1 MSAYPKQVEFLKFVQ
16 TSIHDH
22 LNVVDTLGELLGIG
36 ADSTYRRLR
45 VETGLSFE
53 EAQLISSYFGISM
66 DAVGIDALNRV
77 DFDAGHPIETAADYA
92 KYSQRLVARMLQ
104 IESGRQQSHMYYL
117 AQDFPLFY
125 IYLFPQITRL
135 KSYYWGRSILALPEF
150 RNVTFG
156 QFSIPKERFEA
167 GLEVVRRYAQLD
179 SSEVWTSRSFLATLK
194 QIQYCWDTGLIT
206 ELSEALAIL
215 KEMDELIE
223 VIRIQS
229 TAGQKI
235 NPLTHQPTGAPFHF
249 YITEHSVGNNAVF
262 LDRWETKHT
271 FLSFNTFNF
280 IETTNRAF
288 NRQTENW
295 IQELIRKSTKIE
307 PGATSVRDQYLA
319 KLKRQVDTIRQAIRN
334 QEDTL
339 L

>member
-1 MSAYPKQVEFLKFVQ
+1 
-16 TSIHDH
+16 
-22 LNVVDTLGELLGIG
+22 
-36 ADSTYRRLR
+36 
-45 VETGLSFE
+45 
-53 EAQLISSYFGISM
+53 
-66 DAVGIDALNRV
+66 
-77 DFDAGHPIETAADYA
+77 
-92 KYSQRLVARMLQ
+92 
-104 IESGRQQSHMYYL
+104 
-117 AQDFPLFY
+117 
-125 IYLFPQITRL
+125 
-135 KSYYWGRSILALPEF
+135 
-150 RNVTFG
+150 
-156 QFSIPKERFEA
+156 PKERYEA
-167 GLEVVRRYAQLD
+167 GLEVVRSYAQLD

-249 YITEHSVGNNAVF
+249 YITELSVGNNAVF
-262 LDRWETKHT
+262 LDRGETKHT

>member
-1 MSAYPKQVEFLKFVQ
+1 MGQYPKQVEFLRLVQ
-16 TSIHDH
+16 QRIPDH

-36 ADSTYRRLR
+36 TDSTYRRLR
-45 VETGLSFE
+45 GETALSFE
-53 EAQLISSYFGISM
+53 EAHVISSHFGVSM
-66 DAVGIDALNRV
+66 DAAGIDALNRV
-77 DFDAGHPIETAADYA
+77 DFDAGQPIETAADYA
-92 KYSQRLVARMLQ
+92 KYSQRLVSRMLQ
-104 IESGRQQSHMYYL
+104 IESGTKTSHMYYL

-125 IYLFPQITRL
+125 IYLFPAITRL

-150 RNVTFG
+150 QNVAFG
-156 QFSIPKERFEA
+156 QFQIPKERQEA
-167 GLEVVRRYAQLD
+167 GMEVVRSYSKLH

-194 QIQYCWDTGLIT
+194 QIQYCWDTGMISN
-206 ELSEALAIL
+206 EQDALDIL
-215 KEMDELIE
+215 KEMDELVE
-223 VIRIQS
+223 VIRAQS
-229 TAGQKI
+229 QAGQKL
-235 NPLTHQPTGAPFHF
+235 NPLTGQATGAPYHF
-249 YITEHSVGNNAVF
+249 YITELSVGNNAVF
-262 LDRWETKHT
+262 LDKGETKHT

-319 KLKRQVDTIRQAIRN
+319 KLKRQVDAIRQAILHK
-334 QEDTL
+334 EDTL

>member
-1 MSAYPKQVEFLKFVQ
+1 MSTYPKQVEFLKLVQ
-16 TSIHDH
+16 ARLPEH

-36 ADSTYRRLR
+36 SDSTYRRLR
-45 VETGLSFE
+45 GETALSFE
-53 EAQLISSYFGISM
+53 EAQLISSHFGISM
-66 DAVGIDALNRV
+66 DAAGIDALNRV

-92 KYSQRLVARMLQ
+92 KYTQRLVSRMLQ
-104 IESGRQQSHMYYL
+104 IEDGKQQSHMYYL

-125 IYLFPQITRL
+125 VYLFPQISRL
-135 KSYYWGRSILALPEF
+135 KSFYWGRSILALPDF
-150 RNVTFG
+150 QHVTFG
-156 QFSIPKERFEA
+156 QFTISKERFQA
-167 GLEVVRRYAQLD
+167 GLEVMRSYAQLNA
-179 SSEVWTSRSFLATLK
+179 SEVWTSRSFLATLK
-194 QIQYCWDTGLIT
+194 QIQYCWETGLII
-206 ELSEALAIL
+206 ELRDALAIL
-215 KEMDELIE
+215 EEMDELIE

-235 NPLTHQPTGAPFHF
+235 NPLTRQPTGAPFHF
-249 YITEHSVGNNAVF
+249 YITDLSVGNNAVF
-262 LDRWETKHT
+262 LDRGHTKHT

-288 NRQTENW
+288 NRQTEKW

-334 QEDTL
+334 KEETL